1 MGEKVKGVAAAP
13 EKYLET
19 GMHPEKTNFPGLS
32 DNTWLT
38 KQQLFYKMMFSLDS
52 LSITYQVMCLLCQ
65 KGGSVADLLGAGF
78 HREGKMYL

>member
-38 KQQLFYKMMFSLDS
+38 K
-52 LSITYQVMCLLCQ
+52 
-65 KGGSVADLLGAGF
+65 
-78 HREGKMYL
+78 